1 MERTKNLKTQQVI
14 SKVRSCYGCVYL
26 VSPRRCD
33 WFRVHRHRES
43 KEIPLEVMS
52 KGCKLRIPITSYVFD
67 STGVVKK
74 IVELF
79 EGELM

>member
-1 MERTKNLKTQQVI
+1 MEQSKNLKTQQVI
-14 SKVRSCYGCVYL
+14 SRVRSCHGCVYL

-33 WFRVHRHRES
+33 WFKVHRHQES
-43 KEIPLEVMS
+43 REIPLEVMS

-74 IVELF
+74 IIELF
-79 EGELM
+79 EGELI

>member
-1 MERTKNLKTQQVI
+1 MVHMKTLKTQQVI
-14 SKVRSCYGCVYL
+14 SAVRSCYGCVYL

-33 WFRVHRHRES
+33 WFKVHRHRES
-43 KEIPLEVMS
+43 KLIPLEVMS

-67 STGVVKK
+67 STGVVEK
-74 IVELF
+74 IIELF

>member
-1 MERTKNLKTQQVI
+1 
-14 SKVRSCYGCVYL
+14 
-26 VSPRRCD
+26 
-33 WFRVHRHRES
+33 
-43 KEIPLEVMS
+43 MS

>member
-1 MERTKNLKTQQVI
+1 MEQSKNLKTQQVI
-14 SKVRSCYGCVYL
+14 SAVRSCYGCVYL

-33 WFRVHRHRES
+33 WFKVHRYKES
-43 KEIPLEVMS
+43 REIPLEVMS

-67 STGVVKK
+67 STGVVEK
-74 IVELF
+74 IIELF

>member
-1 MERTKNLKTQQVI
+1 MEQSKNLKTQQVI
-14 SKVRSCYGCVYL
+14 SRVRSCHGCVYL

-33 WFRVHRHRES
+33 WFKVHRHLQSR
-43 KEIPLEVMS
+43 EIPLEVMS

-74 IVELF
+74 IIELF
-79 EGELM
+79 EGELI

>member
-1 MERTKNLKTQQVI
+1 MEQSKNLKTQQVI
-14 SKVRSCYGCVYL
+14 SAVRSCYGCVYL

-33 WFRVHRHRES
+33 WFKVHRYQENR
-43 KEIPLEVMS
+43 EIPLEVMS

-74 IVELF
+74 IIELF
-79 EGELM
+79 EGELI